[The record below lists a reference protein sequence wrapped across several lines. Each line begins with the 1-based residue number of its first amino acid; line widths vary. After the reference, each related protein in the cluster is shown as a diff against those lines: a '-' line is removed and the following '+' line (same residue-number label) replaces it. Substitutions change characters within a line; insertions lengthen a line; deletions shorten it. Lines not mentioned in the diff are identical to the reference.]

1 MPAKKLNIR
10 KPVAAKPVTAS
21 TPAKPVAAKPAP
33 APAVAATDAA
43 PKTPAN
49 VTRTIATIAKRAT
62 NFGGLSDRDNAY
74 IAFFAS
80 FAKRDGGSVTIATLA
95 ASGARPSVP
104 GSSAKPHDAGAVNR
118 LVSAGLIREA
128 GGVITFTDAGKSLAA
143 YTATPARAK
152 A

>member
-10 KPVAAKPVTAS
+10 KPVAAKPVAVA
-21 TPAKPVAAKPAP
+21 TPAKPVAAKPATP
-33 APAVAATDAA
+33 APAPATEAA

-74 IAFFAS
+74 LAFFAS
-80 FAKRDGGSVTIATLA
+80 FAKRDGNVTIATLA
-95 ASGARPSVP
+95 ASGDKPNVP

-118 LVSAGLIREA
+118 LVRAGLITEA
-128 GGVITFTDAGKSLAA
+128 GGVIAFTEAGKKLAP